1 VFFQTVFTSLLI
13 ILLGLGLCF
22 AGYRFFVILVSIW
35 GFFAGFH
42 FGASI
47 LSTWFGQGFLTT
59 VIGWVIGLLVGIFAA
74 AIAYLFYEAAVIL
87 LAGFLGYQLGVGIM
101 TWIGFQPGFITFLV
115 GLGVALALAALA
127 VILRFPK
134 ILIITLT
141 ALAGAGLIL
150 AGFFLAFG
158 RISLADLQFG
168 EVGAIVRDSWIW
180 GVLYLALAG
189 VGVLI
194 QWGTT
199 EHYVHDAEITGATAP
214 PPAADAV
221 AADTPVASAP
231 ASDSSATASS
241 STMIAP
247 ATDDATNGAAVA
259 DAPIPD
265 ASIPDA
271 PATDTPPDV

>member
-47 LSTWFGQGFLTT
+47 LSNWFGQGFLTT
-59 VIGWVIGLLVGIFAA
+59 VIGWVIGLLIGIFAA

-87 LAGFLGYQLGVGIM
+87 LAGFVGYQLGVGIM
-101 TWIGFQPGFITFLV
+101 TWIGFQPGFLTFLV
-115 GLGVALALAALA
+115 GLGAALALAALA

-134 ILIITLT
+134 ILIIVLT
-141 ALAGAGLIL
+141 AFAGAGLIL

-158 RISLADLQFG
+158 RIPLADLQFG
-168 EVGAIVRDSWIW
+168 EVGAIMRDHWIW

-199 EHYVHDAEITGATAP
+199 EHYVHDAEVTGAAVAVS

-221 AADTPVASAP
+221 ATDTPVASTP
-231 ASDSSATASS
+231 ASASPTPASS
-241 STMIAP
+241 STVIAP
-247 ATDDATNGAAVA
+247 TTDDDTNGASAA
-259 DAPIPD
+259 GTSA
-265 ASIPDA
+265 PDA
-271 PATDTPPDV
+271 PATETPPDA

>member
-13 ILLGLGLCF
+13 ILLGLGLTF

-47 LSTWFGQGFLTT
+47 LSNWFGQGFLTT
-59 VIGWVIGLLVGIFAA
+59 VIGWVIGLLVGVFAA

-87 LAGFLGYQLGVGIM
+87 LAGFVGYELGVGIM
-101 TWIGFQPGFITFLV
+101 TWIGLQPGFIMFLV
-115 GLGVALALAALA
+115 GLAGALALAALA

-134 ILIITLT
+134 ILLIVLT
-141 ALAGAGLIL
+141 AFAGAGAIL

-158 RISLADLQFG
+158 RLSLADLQFG
-168 EVGAIVRDSWIW
+168 TIGAIVRDRWIW

-189 VGVLI
+189 VGILI

-199 EHYVHDAEITGATAP
+199 EHYVHDAEVTGRAAP
-214 PPAADAV
+214 AS
-221 AADTPVASAP
+221 AADTAMNG
-231 ASDSSATASS
+231 S
-241 STMIAP
+241 STLVSP
-247 ATDDATNGAAVA
+247 ALSTATSTNGAS
-259 DAPIPD
+259 P
-265 ASIPDA
+265 ASTST
-271 PATDTPPDV
+271 TDTPVTGTVASE

>member
-13 ILLGLGLCF
+13 ILLGLGLTF
-22 AGYRFFVILVSIW
+22 AGYRFFVILISIW

-47 LSTWFGQGFLTT
+47 LSNWFGQGFLTT
-59 VIGWVIGLLVGIFAA
+59 VIGWVIGLLIGIFAA
-74 AIAYLFYEAAVIL
+74 AIAYFFYAAAVVL
-87 LAGFLGYQLGVGIM
+87 LAGFVGYELGVGIM
-101 TWIGFQPGFITFLV
+101 TWIGFQPGFIPFLV
-115 GLGVALALAALA
+115 GLAGALALAALA

-134 ILIITLT
+134 LLIIILT
-141 ALAGAGLIL
+141 AFAGAGLIL

-168 EVGAIVRDSWIW
+168 EVGALVRDNWIW

-189 VGVLI
+189 VGILI

-221 AADTPVASAP
+221 AADTPVASVP
-231 ASDSSATASS
+231 ASDSPTTASS
-241 STMIAP
+241 STVIAP

-259 DAPIPD
+259 DASTPE
-265 ASIPDA
+265 S
-271 PATDTPPDV
+271 PATDTPSDA

>member
-1 VFFQTVFTSLLI
+1 MFFQTVFTSLLI
-13 ILLGLGLCF
+13 ILLGLGLTF

-47 LSTWFGQGFLTT
+47 LSNWFGQGFLTT
-59 VIGWVIGLLVGIFAA
+59 VIGWVIGLLVGVFAA

-87 LAGFLGYQLGVGIM
+87 LAGFVGYELGVGIM

-115 GLGVALALAALA
+115 GLAGALALAALA

-134 ILIITLT
+134 MLIIILT
-141 ALAGAGLIL
+141 AFAGAGAIL

-168 EVGAIVRDSWIW
+168 EVGAIVRDHWIW
-180 GVLYLALAG
+180 GVLYLALAA
-189 VGVLI
+189 VGILI

-199 EHYVHDAEITGATAP
+199 ETYVHDATITGTTATL
-214 PPAADAV
+214 PAADAV
-221 AADTPVASAP
+221 AATTLVASTPVLDSPTPSTGVSANGASV
-231 ASDSSATASS
+231 ATASAGD
-241 STMIAP
+241 TQ
-247 ATDDATNGAAVA
+247 V
-259 DAPIPD
+259 
-265 ASIPDA
+265 
-271 PATDTPPDV
+271 TDTPADE

>member
-1 VFFQTVFTSLLI
+1 MFFQTVFTSLLI

-47 LSTWFGQGFLTT
+47 LSNWFGQGFLTT

-74 AIAYLFYEAAVIL
+74 ALAYLFYEAAVIL
-87 LAGFLGYQLGVGIM
+87 LAGFVGYELGVGIM
-101 TWIGFQPGFITFLV
+101 TWIGFQPGFIPFLV
-115 GLGVALALAALA
+115 GLAVALALAALA

-134 ILIITLT
+134 VLIIVLT
-141 ALAGAGLIL
+141 AFAGAGAIL

-158 RISLADLQFG
+158 RISLTDLQFG
-168 EVGAIVRDSWIW
+168 AVGAIVRDSWIW

-189 VGVLI
+189 VGILI

-199 EHYVHDAEITGATAP
+199 EHYVHDAEVTGATAT

-221 AADTPVASAP
+221 AADTPVAGAP
-231 ASDSSATASS
+231 ASDSPATASS
-241 STMIAP
+241 STVIAP
-247 ATDDATNGAAVA
+247 TTDGSTNGASVA
-259 DAPIPD
+259 DAPTPD
-265 ASIPDA
+265 SPV
-271 PATDTPPDV
+271 TDTPTDA